1 VLDPPPLLSVG
12 INAAPLFAPRTGVGR
27 YIAGLLEALADRPAP
42 DLRCIPLFAPR
53 RTAGPG
59 GRAAPAPGG
68 RAAPAPGRALSLV
81 RAAAKRIPASYDL
94 ARAARAAALLA
105 RRDLS
110 LYHETNHAAPR
121 FRGPVVVTIHDLST
135 IRFPETQ
142 EPARARHFARAL
154 RGDASKAA
162 RIVTPTEAI
171 AREASDILG
180 LPLGRIHAIH
190 HGVAPA
196 FTPDGPRRS
205 WPKPYVLY
213 VGALNARKGLDT
225 LAAAFAALP
234 ERLRRDHDLLLAGP
248 RERGAP
254 DPGAA
259 TLLGYVP
266 DADLPALIR
275 GAAAFCYPSRY
286 EGFGLPLL
294 EAMACGVPCIAS
306 DDPALVEVGG
316 GAALHAPRGDPAA
329 LAAVLQRVL
338 DDEGVRT
345 DLSRSGPLRASRF
358 TWERSASEHL
368 RVYREALQ

>member
-1 VLDPPPLLSVG
+1 LGAFIYVLDPPPLLSVG
-12 INAAPLFAPRTGVGR
+12 INAAPLLAPRTGVGR
-27 YIAGLLEALADRPAP
+27 YIAGLLESLAAHSVP

-53 RTAGPG
+53 RAVQTADGALV
-59 GRAAPAPGG
+59 RAT
-68 RAAPAPGRALSLV
+68 SLV
-81 RAAAKRIPASYDL
+81 RAFVKRLPASYDL
-94 ARAARAAALLA
+94 AQAARSATLAA

-142 EPARARHFARAL
+142 ERARARHFARAL
-154 RGDASKAA
+154 RRDARKAA

-171 AREASDILG
+171 AREVAEVLG
-180 LPLGRIHAIH
+180 LPEARIRAIH
-190 HGVAPA
+190 HGVGPA
-196 FTPDGPRRS
+196 FTPDGPRRA
-205 WPKPYVLY
+205 WRKPYVLY
-213 VGALNARKGLDT
+213 VGALGVRKGLDT
-225 LAAAFAALP
+225 LVAAFSALP

-248 RERGAP
+248 HERGAP

-266 DADLPALIR
+266 DVDLPALVR

-294 EAMACGVPCIAS
+294 EAMACGVPCVAS
-306 DDPALVEVGG
+306 DDPALVEVAG

-329 LAAVLQRVL
+329 LAAALQRVL

-345 DLSRSGPLRASRF
+345 DLSRSGLLRASRF
-358 TWERSASEHL
+358 TWQQSASEHL
-368 RVYREALQ
+368 GVYREALQ

>member
-1 VLDPPPLLSVG
+1 MLDPPPLLSVG
-12 INAAPLFAPRTGVGR
+12 INAAPLLAPRTGVGR
-27 YIAGLLEALADRPAP
+27 YISGLLEGLAAHSGS
-42 DLRCIPLFAPR
+42 DLRFIPLFAPR
-53 RTAGPG
+53 AAVQGAPAALPV
-59 GRAAPAPGG
+59 RAA
-68 RAAPAPGRALSLV
+68 SLV
-81 RAAAKRIPASYDL
+81 RAVAKRIPASYDL
-94 ARAARAAALLA
+94 ARAARAAALLV

-142 EPARARHFARAL
+142 EAARARHFARAM
-154 RGDASKAA
+154 RGDARRAA

-171 AREASDILG
+171 AREASDLLD
-180 LPLGRIHAIH
+180 LPRDRVRAIH
-190 HGVAPA
+190 HGVGPA

-205 WPKPYVLY
+205 WRKPYVLY

-225 LAAAFAALP
+225 LVAAFAALP
-234 ERLRRDHDLLLAGP
+234 DGLRREHELLLAGP

-254 DPGAA
+254 APGSA

-266 DADLPALIR
+266 DVDLPALVR

-294 EAMACGVPCIAS
+294 EAMACGVPCVAS
-306 DDPALVEVGG
+306 DDPALVEVAG
-316 GAALHAPRGDPAA
+316 GAALHAARGDPAA
-329 LAAVLQRVL
+329 LTAALQRVL
-338 DDEGVRT
+338 DDESVRT
-345 DLSRSGPLRASRF
+345 DLSRRGPLRASRF
-358 TWERSASEHL
+358 TWERSAADHL